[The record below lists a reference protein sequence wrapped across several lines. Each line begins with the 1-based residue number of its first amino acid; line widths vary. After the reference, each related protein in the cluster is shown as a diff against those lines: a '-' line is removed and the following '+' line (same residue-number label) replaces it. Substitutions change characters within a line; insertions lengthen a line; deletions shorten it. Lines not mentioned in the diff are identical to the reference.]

1 MGSGHELSCSALFL
15 PSLEMRDMNK
25 SRLITVGS
33 AAAVLAL
40 TAGAASAASSM
51 ITSKDI
57 QDGAVHRADLSKG
70 VVRDLDKAQALNGP
84 IYRVA
89 HYTNGAGGTAVATV
103 ACADNDEKSQKYIAI
118 AGGTQ
123 IIDADGDQNFS
134 NDETIAVSD
143 SFPGRM
149 DWTTNTPKPNRLDG
163 WVVRWD
169 DAAKST
175 QKVNVWAVCVK
186 RSDNVKVQTTNY

>member
-1 MGSGHELSCSALFL
+1 MGSGHEL
-15 PSLEMRDMNK
+15 
-25 SRLITVGS
+25 
-33 AAAVLAL
+33 
-40 TAGAASAASSM
+40 
-51 ITSKDI
+51 
-57 QDGAVHRADLSKG
+57 
-70 VVRDLDKAQALNGP
+70 
-84 IYRVA
+84 
-89 HYTNGAGGTAVATV
+89 
-103 ACADNDEKSQKYIAI
+103 
-118 AGGTQ
+118 
-123 IIDADGDQNFS
+123 S

>member
-1 MGSGHELSCSALFL
+1 
-15 PSLEMRDMNK
+15 MNK

-57 QDGAVHRADLSKG
+57 RDGAVHRADLSKG
-70 VVRDLDKAQALNGP
+70 VVRDLDKAQGLNGP

-89 HYTNGAGGTAVATV
+89 HYEGGANGGAIATV
-103 ACADNDEKSQKYIAI
+103 ACANNDNKSQDYVAI
-118 AGGTQ
+118 SGGVQ
-123 IIDADGDQNFS
+123 ILNADGDNDVTNDS
-134 NDETIAVSD
+134 NVAVAD

-149 DWTTNTPKPNRLDG
+149 DWSNNTPKADRLDG
-163 WVVRWD
+163 WVVRFGD
-169 DAAKST
+169 NTKST
-175 QKVNVWAVCVK
+175 AKLIVWAVCVK

>member
-1 MGSGHELSCSALFL
+1 
-15 PSLEMRDMNK
+15 MNK

-57 QDGAVHRADLSKG
+57 RDGAVHRADLSKG
-70 VVRDLDKAQALNGP
+70 VVRDLDKAQGLNGP
-84 IYRVA
+84 IYRIA
-89 HYTNGAGGTAVATV
+89 HYDGGASGTAVATV

-123 IIDADGDQNFS
+123 IINADGDTNFS
-134 NDETIAVSD
+134 NDATIAVSD

-149 DWTTNTPKPNRLDG
+149 DWTTQTPKPNRLDG

-175 QKVNVWAVCVK
+175 PKVNVWAVCVK